1 MTDPFELPSRRPSG
15 RPPEAGF
22 TLTELLVVIG
32 ILGLLVTIGVVAFGG
47 IREKATSQVDQAELV
62 DVRVATDAYI
72 AVEKALPADVAALQ
86 SGNYI
91 DAASLSCSYVI
102 GGTVNAPTVT
112 ATC

>member
-47 IREKATSQVDQAELV
+47 IREKATSEVDKAELV

-72 AVEKALPADVAALQ
+72 AVEQALPADVTALQ
-86 SGNYI
+86 SGDYI